1 LSAFDPRRHAILLVT
16 GDKSGS
22 SWDRW
27 YRTNIPVADQR
38 YARHLTGLGEQRE
51 DCAMVR
57 SWRDV
62 KADKAR
68 RDAARGHDM
77 GTARTEART
86 RTQAYILG
94 FRLAQLRE
102 EIGMSQAQLA
112 ENMGISQPRVSQ
124 IERGDVSQI
133 EVDTLSRYIMAL
145 GGRLKLVAD
154 FEDHEVTVSSSE
166 VDRSVALT

>member
-1 LSAFDPRRHAILLVT
+1 MT
-16 GDKSGS
+16 
-22 SWDRW
+22 
-27 YRTNIPVADQR
+27 
-38 YARHLTGLGEQRE
+38 
-51 DCAMVR
+51 R
-57 SWRDV
+57 SWKDV

-68 RDAARGHDM
+68 RDVARGRDMDAAR
-77 GTARTEART
+77 AEART
-86 RTQAYILG
+86 HTQAYILG

-124 IERGDVSQI
+124 IERGDVSQM

-154 FEDHEVTVSSSE
+154 FEDHDVTVSTSE
-166 VDRSVALT
+166 VDRSVALTLRLSKTSSVQVRRHGDIR

>member
-1 LSAFDPRRHAILLVT
+1 MA
-16 GDKSGS
+16 
-22 SWDRW
+22 
-27 YRTNIPVADQR
+27 
-38 YARHLTGLGEQRE
+38 
-51 DCAMVR
+51 R
-57 SWRDV
+57 SWEAV

-68 RDAARGHDM
+68 RDAARGRDT
-77 GTARTEART
+77 GTTRAEART
-86 RTQAYILG
+86 RTQAYVLG

-112 ENMGISQPRVSQ
+112 ESMGISQPRVSQ
-124 IERGDVSQI
+124 IERGDVSQM

-154 FEDHEVTVSSSE
+154 FEDHDLTGSTGE